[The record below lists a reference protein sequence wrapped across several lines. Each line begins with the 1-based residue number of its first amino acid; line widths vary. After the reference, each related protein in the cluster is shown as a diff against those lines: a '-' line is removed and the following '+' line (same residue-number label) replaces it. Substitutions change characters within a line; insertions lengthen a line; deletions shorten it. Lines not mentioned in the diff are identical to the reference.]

1 MEVENQEEPKE
12 TDLEVQN
19 QEEPKESQDTSIKK
33 KMISFKQSN
42 VRKNK
47 YLLDFELPDDFEDFD
62 TLSDDLVQKGI
73 LENHHEIIEHE
84 SGTY

>member
-1 MEVENQEEPKE
+1 
-12 TDLEVQN
+12 
-19 QEEPKESQDTSIKK
+19 
-33 KMISFKQSN
+33 

-62 TLSDDLVQKGI
+62 SLSDELVQKGI